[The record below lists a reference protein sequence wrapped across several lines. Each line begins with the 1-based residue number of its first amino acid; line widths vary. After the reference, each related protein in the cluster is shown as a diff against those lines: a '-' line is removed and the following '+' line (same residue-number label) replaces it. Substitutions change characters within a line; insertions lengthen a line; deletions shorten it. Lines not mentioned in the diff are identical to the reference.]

1 MPECIL
7 TIATSLPGS
16 QSLLVWPIFS
26 VTVFYSVTH
35 LLVHPTC
42 PLSSPV
48 IGMPVD
54 HICHPWVFHTICW
67 CTIHASWLFGACQC
81 PTIPAGFPTWL
92 CKLTCYPTTNAGA
105 LGMPVDHICHPWVFH
120 ILYASALSMPVGSF
134 LHGGVPPYLL
144 GFSTWLCNQCWTP
157 NWTSDCYP
165 TGALGIPQIHILWQ
179 CVVPNKV
186 TPYLWVW
193 GAPGIWYIWH
203 SVSIPWIV
211 WFGTL

>member
-92 CKLTCYPTTNAGA
+92 CKLTCYPTTHAGA

-120 ILYASALSMPVGSF
+120 TVCQCTIHASWLFSAWWCPTIPAGLLHMALQPMLDTQLDIWLLSYWCPRHSSN
-134 LHGGVPPYLL
+134 PYPLTVC
-144 GFSTWLCNQCWTP
+144 SSQ
-157 NWTSDCYP
+157 
-165 TGALGIPQIHILWQ
+165 
-179 CVVPNKV
+179 
-186 TPYLWVW
+186 
-193 GAPGIWYIWH
+193 
-203 SVSIPWIV
+203 
-211 WFGTL
+211 